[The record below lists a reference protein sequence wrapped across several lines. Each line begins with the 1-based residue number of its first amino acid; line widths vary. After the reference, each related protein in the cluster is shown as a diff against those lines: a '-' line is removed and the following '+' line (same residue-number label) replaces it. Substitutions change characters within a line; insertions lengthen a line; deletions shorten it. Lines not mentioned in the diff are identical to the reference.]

1 MKKHLALVLS
11 VLLLLSCCACA
22 AKTASPRSLY
32 AEAANLSPT
41 DTVLTVNDEPITAA
55 EYCYWLAYY
64 CDNYDHTAQ
73 QYTTGKAVDWAN
85 DAGSCALMLRYA
97 DSCVAS
103 MAYLRQLAA
112 AHGVSLTEDDRKA
125 IADSIASQLES
136 AGGEE
141 AFLAAQGM
149 DSTLYA
155 QMMESSYLN
164 AGLLAAYSDPD
175 DTLYPGEDVLL
186 QYGIDNGYACADQ
199 IFFNTYLLPSDDAD
213 ARACKRAAAE
223 EVYAQLMA
231 EPDPAGAFAAYAE
244 SCGEDTGRAAYPNGY
259 TYQAGEMGAEFEA
272 AVAALDVDEI
282 SGIVESDLGYHII
295 IRRALRAEDLAE
307 ASYEDWIRRQ
317 TNENTVVTPAR
328 PREALDVPS
337 FLSNLS
343 RLRTP

>member
-1 MKKHLALVLS
+1 MKKYLALVLS

-85 DAGSCALMLRYA
+85 DAGACALMLRYA

-136 AGGEE
+136 VGGEE

-213 ARACKRAAAE
+213 ARAGKRAAAE

-272 AVAALDVDEI
+272 AVATLDVDEI

>member
-1 MKKHLALVLS
+1 
-11 VLLLLSCCACA
+11 
-22 AKTASPRSLY
+22 
-32 AEAANLSPT
+32 
-41 DTVLTVNDEPITAA
+41 
-55 EYCYWLAYY
+55 
-64 CDNYDHTAQ
+64 
-73 QYTTGKAVDWAN
+73 
-85 DAGSCALMLRYA
+85 MLRYA

-141 AFLAAQGM
+141 AFLAVQGM

-213 ARACKRAAAE
+213 ARAGKRAAAE